1 MVAKQRDGLVVES
14 VHDEVLVLNPDRSEA
29 TALNASAALVFE
41 LCDGDHTIES
51 IKEAL
56 DAAGLG
62 PASDDTVWLALD
74 ELAEA
79 DLIELMIPRAG
90 HLGRRELLKLYG
102 AGAASLAALP
112 IVETIGTPS
121 PDSAGSGGV
130 TPSTP
135 APTPAPTVGPA
146 PTPAPTGPPSTPA
159 PTVGPPSTPAPTVGP
174 PTPAPTTPAPT
185 FTPPTPAPTTPA
197 PFAPSPL
204 PSP

>member
-14 VHDEVLVLNPDRSEA
+14 VHDEVLVLNPDRGEA

-41 LCDGDHTIES
+41 LCDGDHTIDS

-74 ELAEA
+74 ELADA
-79 DLIELMIPRAG
+79 DLIELLVPKAG

-121 PDSAGSGGV
+121 PDTAGSGV
-130 TPSTP
+130 APATP
-135 APTPAPTVGPA
+135 APTPAPTAPPTSTTIATPAPTNQSPPTPA
-146 PTPAPTGPPSTPA
+146 PTPAPTNQS
-159 PTVGPPSTPAPTVGP
+159 P
-174 PTPAPTTPAPT
+174 PTPAPTSPV
-185 FTPPTPAPTTPA
+185 PPTPAPTPYPA
-197 PFAPSPL
+197 PTPSPTAT
-204 PSP
+204 